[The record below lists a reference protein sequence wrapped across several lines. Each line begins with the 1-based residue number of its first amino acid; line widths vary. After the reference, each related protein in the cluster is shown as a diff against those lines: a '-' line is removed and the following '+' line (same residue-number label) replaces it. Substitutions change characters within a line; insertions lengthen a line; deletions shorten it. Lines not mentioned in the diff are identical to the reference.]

1 MSACEALDAPYE
13 GAGNVSDERPRVQ
26 SAPRRGNLLFVDADD
41 FLLEMISSAFALSR
55 PRWGVIAVQTPAEA
69 LDVLAQHAEL
79 DAIVTEVM
87 FERSIDAGR
96 AFLRELAERWPDI
109 PVLALT
115 TVDRDEMR
123 GVDTAEFIAKP
134 PDIDFLISR
143 IDRVIRRQRESQV
156 RGISLTTFLQILEI
170 DQKTCTVYV
179 SAGGRVGELCFR
191 NGRLLRA
198 RLATLEGKDALF
210 AMLSMRE
217 HTLRVV
223 DSCAVESGPAMS
235 LASLLMEWS
244 VREDHTKRD
253 AATSR
258 EEDE

>member
-1 MSACEALDAPYE
+1 MSACQPLDAPHE
-13 GAGNVSDERPRVQ
+13 GAANVSGEHSRVS

-69 LDVLAQHAEL
+69 LAVLAEHAEL
-79 DAIVTEVM
+79 DAIVTEVS

-96 AFLRELAERWPDI
+96 AFIQELTSRWPDI

-115 TVDRDEMR
+115 TVDRDELR

-134 PDIDFLISR
+134 PDVDFLISR
-143 IDRVIRRQRESQV
+143 IDRIIRRQRESQV

-170 DQKTCTVYV
+170 DRKSCTLYV

-191 NGRLLRA
+191 DGRLLRA
-198 RLATLEGKDALF
+198 RLAALEGKDALF
-210 AMLSMRE
+210 AMLSMNE

-223 DSCAVESGPAMS
+223 DSCAVESGTAMS

-244 VREDHTKRD
+244 VRADHTKRD

-258 EEDE
+258 EEK